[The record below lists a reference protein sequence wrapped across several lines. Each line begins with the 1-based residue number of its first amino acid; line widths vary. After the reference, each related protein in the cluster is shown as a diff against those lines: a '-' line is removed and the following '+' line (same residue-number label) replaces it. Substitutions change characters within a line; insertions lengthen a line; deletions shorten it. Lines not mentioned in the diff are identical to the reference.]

1 MTILKLP
8 PRFWDDHYQRCAENP
23 GERREI
29 KVTKRYA
36 LVELDAE
43 ALEDLVSDAV
53 YYGGKYAP
61 DAFTWLNGIKASAR
75 ATVRALEKQGI
86 VAN

>member
-8 PRFWDDHYQRCAENP
+8 PRFWDDHYERCAENP
-23 GERREI
+23 GERREVKI
-29 KVTKRYA
+29 TKGYA

-53 YYGGKYAP
+53 YYSGDAAP
-61 DAFTWLNGIKASAR
+61 DWSEGGGIRASAR
-75 ATVRALEKQGI
+75 ATVRALKRQGI
-86 VAN
+86 VTN